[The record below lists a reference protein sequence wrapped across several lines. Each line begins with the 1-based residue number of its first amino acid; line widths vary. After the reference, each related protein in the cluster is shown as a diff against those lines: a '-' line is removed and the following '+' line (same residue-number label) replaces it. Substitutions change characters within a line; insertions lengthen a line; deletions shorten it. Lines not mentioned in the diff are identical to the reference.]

1 MIKAAASYAPRPKK
15 TSGWTDAELVDE
27 ARDIVIQDLM
37 EAFRNDV
44 KNRLVSNK
52 IIEHVSAWERDGSKS
67 AVPVKA
73 EGVDGSAN
81 AANALKSLSSLPSF
95 ARRRPQQ
102 QRTPFQPSRLSSE
115 APSDSRRG
123 TPIDLSDPEPA
134 HDARSKA
141 GSKARRD
148 SFSGRKARVV
158 RSDSEDDKTTVKRL
172 EPKKVARS
180 KVQLSYTSS
189 EAEDDSDG
197 DATPL
202 IVTPLVPA
210 TTTAVESPSVD
221 SMDVVED
228 PTAPAVKVD
237 APKKKRAPKRKPKVE
252 QPLTPIEGDLMLVD
266 DPAAGIPTPAPTDT
280 TASTTKRET
289 SNVDSER
296 EGESEDAKPR
306 VKIVRGRK
314 LVKDSTHP
322 RSRSLTPDPFD
333 RGIAADE
340 EDLFYVKLAI
350 ERARMGAH
358 IHPSPPA
365 SDDEDQP
372 PPRHPSGSA
381 RTEGYYAITVAEKMA
396 NRPSSNK
403 AKAAIE
409 TSAGGASGVAVS
421 RLARANTRGLVR
433 GMELHKKITAT
444 DTDVL
449 KFNQLRTRKKQLTFS
464 RSGIEGYG
472 LFAMEC
478 VFLVP
483 PLRCALADLFHDRR
497 RLIPAGEM
505 VIEYVGELV
514 RQQVADRREKA
525 YERQGIGS
533 SYLFRVDE
541 DLVVDATKKGN
552 LGCVLSPRLQAFSD

>member
-1 MIKAAASYAPRPKK
+1 MGKAAAAYAPRPKK

-27 ARDIVIQDLM
+27 ARDIVIRDLVD
-37 EAFRNDV
+37 AFRNDV

-52 IIEHVSAWERDGSKS
+52 IIEHVLAWERDGSKS

-73 EGVDGSAN
+73 EGVDGSTN
-81 AANALKSLSSLPSF
+81 AADTLKSLSSLPSF

-102 QRTPFQPSRLSSE
+102 QRAPLQSSRLSSE
-115 APSDSRRG
+115 APSDSRG
-123 TPIDLSDPEPA
+123 TPIDLSDPELSYEA
-134 HDARSKA
+134 SAKSKA
-141 GSKARRD
+141 SSKARRD
-148 SFSGRKARVV
+148 SLSNRKARVV
-158 RSDSEDDKTTVKRL
+158 QSDSEDDKIIIKRL
-172 EPKKVARS
+172 EPKKS
-180 KVQLSYTSS
+180 KVQVSYTSS

-202 IVTPLVPA
+202 IVTPVVPSG
-210 TTTAVESPSVD
+210 EPSAEHALRD
-221 SMDVVED
+221 AMNVVED
-228 PTAPAVKVD
+228 PTAPVAKVE
-237 APKKKRAPKRKPKVE
+237 APKKKRAPKRKPKV
-252 QPLTPIEGDLMLVD
+252 QRPLTPIQRPSAEDDFMLVD
-266 DPAAGIPTPAPTDT
+266 EPAVGIPTLAPTDT
-280 TASTTKRET
+280 TVSTTKREA

-296 EGESEDAKPR
+296 EGESEDAKSK
-306 VKIVRGRK
+306 VEIVRGRK
-314 LVKDSTHP
+314 LAEESPHP

-350 ERARMGAH
+350 ERARMGAPL
-358 IHPSPPA
+358 HPSPRA

-478 VFLVP
+478 VLLALVP
-483 PLRCALADLFHDRR
+483 
-497 RLIPAGEM
+497 
-505 VIEYVGELV
+505 V
-514 RQQVADRREKA
+514 RV
-525 YERQGIGS
+525 
-533 SYLFRVDE
+533 
-541 DLVVDATKKGN
+541 
-552 LGCVLSPRLQAFSD
+552 C